1 MRERDY
7 HQKQAHKT
15 NSEYHWA
22 KFRQLRNLVNKQ
34 IKLGKSKYY
43 QDAVNADKDNPSGLW
58 KTLNELTSRNVSR
71 QNPSCIISEGV
82 PETDEKSIATILND
96 YFTSIGAK
104 LANKIKQAFGTKA
117 PPTAVNLPY
126 IFEFK
131 EVEESTIL
139 RELAALNTNKATGL
153 DQINAKLLKDSA
165 SSIVSGLTKII
176 NASLFSQT
184 FPDIWKKGKIVPL
197 HKSKDPKSPNNY
209 RPITILPFL
218 SKILEHQPRPRPL
231 LRRSSSKIGHWK
243 IGQQQQNRAAA
254 AFAG

>member
-1 MRERDY
+1 MTRTRSFHSKRGYCRVTCSSPNSIFSVKTNPRENLKETLNITTGQLAPIKTCSEAAEKHDPIKSRRVKCINKPPWITSELTELMRERDY

-43 QDAVNADKDNPSGLW
+43 QECRKFWSGPNPSGLW

-104 LANKIKQAFGTKA
+104 LANKIKHAFGTKHRQH
-117 PPTAVNLPY
+117 PL
-126 IFEFK
+126 IF
-131 EVEESTIL
+131 
-139 RELAALNTNKATGL
+139 
-153 DQINAKLLKDSA
+153 
-165 SSIVSGLTKII
+165 
-176 NASLFSQT
+176 
-184 FPDIWKKGKIVPL
+184 
-197 HKSKDPKSPNNY
+197 
-209 RPITILPFL
+209 PIFL
-218 SKILEHQPRPRPL
+218 S
-231 LRRSSSKIGHWK
+231 SKK
-243 IGQQQQNRAAA
+243 
-254 AFAG
+254 